1 MWHPIPTESRVELQ
15 DHNVSDFSHRK
26 YEFLCICVYV
36 CERGKYFFHSAI
48 SGGYG
53 NSSDAFLER
62 EREERAIFL
71 SFLFWLKYNICV

>member
-1 MWHPIPTESRVELQ
+1 M
-15 DHNVSDFSHRK
+15 SDFSHRK

-62 EREERAIFL
+62 ERGE
-71 SFLFWLKYNICV
+71 SDLFEFFILVKV